1 MNNSMD
7 NDIYNSS
14 YNVSNILN
22 ILEKYGITI
31 KNMMDCGM
39 ELCISNDNLNN
50 IRKKLEEIILK
61 NLNNPNVSTLIIGA
75 IKLEEEGIKGNLP
88 FNYNEDPNYIYV
100 DEVIGMAI
108 ANEIAGTKAIFN
120 FKWYDA
126 KKPGIVG
133 ALDKKGYVFLDD
145 AIAGFI
151 AGCMS
156 KVFE

>member
-1 MNNSMD
+1 MGELMD
-7 NDIYNSS
+7 DNI
-14 YNVSNILN
+14 SNILKT
-22 ILEKYGITI
+22 LEKYDVNIE
-31 KNMMDCGM
+31 NMIDCGM
-39 ELCISNDNLNN
+39 ELCISDDVEKEN
-50 IRKKLEEIILK
+50 IRKKLEETIL
-61 NLNNPNVSTLIIGA
+61 NSLNNPNVSTLIIGA
-75 IKLEEEGIKGNLP
+75 VKLEEEGMRGNLP
-88 FNYNEDPNYIYV
+88 FNYDEDPNYIYV

-120 FKWYDA
+120 FRWYDA

-133 ALDKKGYVFLDD
+133 ILDEKGYIFLDD